1 MTLEQR
7 LEALEQS
14 VRDGGRQLRRWRTL
28 AIGSSVVLLAICT
41 MAAAERTGL
50 IPDVLRAK
58 SFEVINDQGLVMAR
72 VGQVDGNGGIAL
84 FGRDGKENF
93 IVGMT
98 PSGEQ
103 VWVRDA
109 SYGMI

>member
-1 MTLEQR
+1 M
-7 LEALEQS
+7 
-14 VRDGGRQLRRWRTL
+14 
-28 AIGSSVVLLAICT
+28 VLLAICT

-58 SFEVINDQGLVMAR
+58 SFEVINDQGIVMAR

-93 IVGMT
+93 VVGMT
-98 PSGEQ
+98 PNGEQ
-103 VWVRDA
+103 MWVRDA
-109 SYGMI
+109 NYGMVRLGGNNFQPTDLPDLIEYPDRGDTPD